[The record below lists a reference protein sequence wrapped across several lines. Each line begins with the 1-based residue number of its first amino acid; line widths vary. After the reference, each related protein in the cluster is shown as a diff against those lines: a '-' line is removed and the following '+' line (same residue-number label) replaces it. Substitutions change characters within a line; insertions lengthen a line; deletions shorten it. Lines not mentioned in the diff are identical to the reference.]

1 MKRIILTSALILAG
15 IIMSAASV
23 TSNKSNNLKI
33 SKKQQVENISAFA
46 KIYGVARWFVPSDEA
61 AGADWNKIATD
72 GVSKVCGCGDSDE
85 LADSLESI
93 FDDMIPMFSIDDL
106 PESVTT
112 RW

>member
-1 MKRIILTSALILAG
+1 M
-15 IIMSAASV
+15 
-23 TSNKSNNLKI
+23 
-33 SKKQQVENISAFA
+33 
-46 KIYGVARWFVPSDEA
+46 PSDET
-61 AGADWNKIATD
+61 AGADWNKIVTD

-85 LADSLESI
+85 LAGRLEAI